1 MTLIT
6 TRRAALAGV
15 LAAPAMTRAQA
26 PWPSG
31 TIRIIAP
38 FPPGGSVDTIARL
51 VQPGLQQRLGA
62 PVVVENR
69 TGASGALGTGVVAR
83 AAPDG
88 NSWVLVF
95 DSHAVNDV
103 LQPSLGF
110 DGLRDFTPAMLIA
123 TSPMLLCTPN
133 ARPWRNLGAVI
144 DAARSQPNG
153 LTYGTVGAG
162 SLAHLTMTLLAGEA
176 RANLIHVPYRGG
188 GPMATAAA
196 AGEVDLVIAS
206 RAGLGGQVNQTIR
219 PLAQSGA
226 RRSPALPDVPTIAEQ
241 GYPSVAAEAF
251 WGLLGPAGVPA
262 PILARF
268 HAALVESL
276 AEASVRDRLVAGQ
289 GVDIVASTP
298 AEFAEFLTQQM
309 TTWRRVVRENNI
321 RND

>member
-1 MTLIT
+1 MTL
-6 TRRAALAGV
+6 TRRAALATG
-15 LAAPAMTRAQA
+15 LATPAIARAQPA
-26 PWPSG
+26 WPSG
-31 TIRIIAP
+31 VIRIVAP

-51 VQPGLQQRLGA
+51 VQPGLQARLGVL
-62 PVVVENR
+62 VVVENR
-69 TGASGALGTGVVAR
+69 AGASGALGTGVVAR

-88 NSWVLVF
+88 NSWALIF
-95 DSHAVNDV
+95 DSHAVNDI
-103 LQPSLGF
+103 LQPTLGY
-110 DGLRDFTPAMLIA
+110 DGLRDFTPVMLIA

-133 ARPWRNLGAVI
+133 WRPWRDLASVI
-144 DAARSQPNG
+144 AAARTSRDG

-162 SLAHLTMTLLAGEA
+162 SLAHLTMTLLAAEA

-188 GPMATAAA
+188 GPMSAAAA

-206 RAGLGGQVNQTIR
+206 RAGLGGQVGNTIR

-241 GYPSVAAEAF
+241 GFPDVAAEAF
-251 WGLLGPAGVPA
+251 WGMLGPAGIPA

-268 HAALVESL
+268 HAALTESL

-289 GVDIVASTP
+289 GVDIVASSP
-298 AEFAEFLTQQM
+298 AEFAQFLAQQM

>member
-1 MTLIT
+1 MPLA
-6 TRRAALAGV
+6 RRTAIGAMLALPRIG
-15 LAAPAMTRAQA
+15 RAQSA
-26 PWPSG
+26 WPSG
-31 TIRIIAP
+31 IIRIVAP

-51 VQPGLQQRLGA
+51 IQPGLQARLGV

-69 TGASGALGTGVVAR
+69 AGASGALGTGVVAR

-103 LQPSLGF
+103 LQPTLGY
-110 DGLRDFTPAMLIA
+110 DGLRDFTPVMLVA

-133 ARPWRNLGAVI
+133 ARPWRDFASVI
-144 DAARSQPNG
+144 AAARTRRDG

-162 SLAHLTMTLLAGEA
+162 SLAHLTMTLLAAEA
-176 RANLIHVPYRGG
+176 RANLVHVPYRGG

-206 RAGLGGQVNQTIR
+206 RAGLGGQVGQTIR

-241 GYPSVAAEAF
+241 GFPNVAAEAF
-251 WGLLGPAGVPA
+251 WGILGPAGVPA

-276 AEASVRDRLVAGQ
+276 AEASVRERLVTGQ
-289 GVDIVASTP
+289 GVDIVASSP
-298 AEFAEFLTQQM
+298 EEFTRFLTTQM
-309 TTWRRVVRENNI
+309 ATWRAVVRDNNI

>member
-1 MTLIT
+1 MPIA
-6 TRRAALAGV
+6 RRAT
-15 LAAPAMTRAQA
+15 LAAVLSAPAISFAQA

-31 TIRIIAP
+31 VIRIVAP

-51 VQPGLQQRLGA
+51 LQPGLQARLGV

-69 TGASGALGTGVVAR
+69 AGASGALGAGVVAR
-83 AAPDG
+83 APPDG
-88 NSWVLVF
+88 NTWVLVF

-103 LQPSLGF
+103 LQPTLGF
-110 DGLRDFTPAMLIA
+110 DGLRDFTPVMLVA

-133 ARPWRNLGAVI
+133 ARPWRDFGAVI
-144 DAARSQPNG
+144 AAARTQRDG

-162 SLAHLTMTLLAGEA
+162 SLAHLTMTLLASEA
-176 RANLIHVPYRGG
+176 HANLVHVPYRGG

-206 RAGLGGQVNQTIR
+206 RAGLGGQVGQTIR

-241 GYPSVAAEAF
+241 GFPNVAAEAF
-251 WGLLGPAGVPA
+251 WGMLGPAGVPA

-268 HAALVESL
+268 HAALFESL
-276 AEASVRDRLVAGQ
+276 ADAGVRERLVTGQ
-289 GVDIVASTP
+289 GVDIVASSP
-298 AEFAEFLTQQM
+298 EAFGAFLSQQM
-309 TTWRRVVRENNI
+309 ATWRRVVRENNI

>member
-1 MTLIT
+1 MTL
-6 TRRAALAGV
+6 TRRAALATG
-15 LAAPAMTRAQA
+15 LATPAIARAQPA
-26 PWPSG
+26 WPSG
-31 TIRIIAP
+31 VIRIVAP

-51 VQPGLQQRLGA
+51 VQPGLQARLGV

-69 TGASGALGTGVVAR
+69 AGASGALGTGVVAR
-83 AAPDG
+83 ATPDG
-88 NSWVLVF
+88 NSWALIF
-95 DSHAVNDV
+95 DSHAVNDI
-103 LQPSLGF
+103 LQPTLGY
-110 DGLRDFTPAMLIA
+110 DGLRDFTPVMLIA

-133 ARPWRNLGAVI
+133 GRPWRDLASVI
-144 DAARSQPNG
+144 AAARTSRDG

-162 SLAHLTMTLLAGEA
+162 SLAHLTMTLLAAEA

-188 GPMATAAA
+188 GPMSAAAA

-206 RAGLGGQVNQTIR
+206 RAGLGGQVGNTIR

-241 GYPSVAAEAF
+241 GFPDVAAEAF
-251 WGLLGPAGVPA
+251 WGMLGPAGISA

-268 HAALVESL
+268 HAALTESL

-289 GVDIVASTP
+289 GVDIVASSP
-298 AEFAEFLTQQM
+298 AEFAQFLAQQM

>member
-1 MTLIT
+1 MRTTL
-6 TRRAALAGV
+6 TRRAALAAT
-15 LAAPAMTRAQA
+15 LAAPAIARAQPA
-26 PWPSG
+26 WPSG
-31 TIRIIAP
+31 VIRIVAP

-51 VQPGLQQRLGA
+51 VQPGLQQRLGV

-69 TGASGALGTGVVAR
+69 TGASGALGTAAVAR

-95 DSHAVNDV
+95 DTHAVNDA
-103 LQPSLGF
+103 LQPQLGY
-110 DGLRDFTPAMLIA
+110 DGLRDFTPVMLMA

-133 ARPWRNLGAVI
+133 ARPWRDFASVI
-144 DAARSQPNG
+144 AAARSQRDG

-176 RANLIHVPYRGG
+176 RANLVHVPYRGG

-206 RAGLGGQVNQTIR
+206 RAGLGGQVGQTIR

-241 GYPSVAAEAF
+241 GFPTVAAEAF
-251 WGLLGPAGVPA
+251 WGMLGPAGVPA

-268 HAALVESL
+268 HAALGESL
-276 AEASVRDRLVAGQ
+276 AEASVRDRLVTGQ

-298 AEFAEFLTQQM
+298 AEFGSFLAQQM
-309 TTWRRVVRENNI
+309 ATWRRVVRENNI

>member
-1 MTLIT
+1 MRV
-6 TRRAALAGV
+6 TRRAT
-15 LAAPAMTRAQA
+15 LAAGFATPAIAQA
-26 PWPSG
+26 QPAWPSG
-31 TIRIIAP
+31 VIRIVAP

-51 VQPGLQQRLGA
+51 VQPGLQARLGV

-69 TGASGALGTGVVAR
+69 AGASGALGTGVVAR

-88 NSWVLVF
+88 NSWALIF

-103 LQPSLGF
+103 LQPTLGY
-110 DGLRDFTPAMLIA
+110 DGLRDFTPVMLVA

-133 ARPWRNLGAVI
+133 ARPWRDLASVI
-144 DAARSQPNG
+144 AAARMGRDG

-162 SLAHLTMTLLAGEA
+162 SLAHLTMTLLAAEA

-188 GPMATAAA
+188 GPMSAAAA

-206 RAGLGGQVNQTIR
+206 RAGLGGQVGNTIR

-226 RRSPALPDVPTIAEQ
+226 RRSPALPEVPTIAEQ
-241 GYPSVAAEAF
+241 GFPTVAAEAF
-251 WGLLGPAGVPA
+251 WGMLGPAGIPA

-268 HAALVESL
+268 HAALVDSL
-276 AEASVRDRLVAGQ
+276 AEASVRERLVAGQ
-289 GVDIVASTP
+289 GVDIVASSPVDFTQ
-298 AEFAEFLTQQM
+298 FLAAQM
-309 TTWRRVVRENNI
+309 ASWRRVVRENNI